1 MHSDYLTRM
10 ANDIGQFF
18 TSDAS
23 PEEAARSIL
32 THIKRFWDPRMR
44 GEIIAHYRAGGSDL
58 EGPVRTAIQL
68 LAEEAA
74 AKGK

>member
-10 ANDIGQFF
+10 ANDIGHFF
-18 TSDAS
+18 VSAS
-23 PEEAARSIL
+23 SPDEAARSIQ
-32 THIKRFWDPRMR
+32 THIQRFWDPRMR
-44 GEIIAHYRAGGSDL
+44 SAIIAHYRAGGSDL